1 MRSMLTKAVLVGAAV
16 AAAVAPSA
24 ALAKH
29 GADDGPAHKR
39 HARHHHVV
47 GHDARHGHGADDGP
61 NHR

>member
-1 MRSMLTKAVLVGAAV
+1 MRSKITKVMIAAAAV
-16 AAAVAPSA
+16 AVTAAPSA

-39 HARHHHVV
+39 HARHHHVI